1 MATKKKATARSGTG
15 AHVAT
20 ESPLTR
26 MLRAAL
32 AFFTGEPD
40 TTQTPV
46 ARKTAPRARAKVKP
60 KPPGVSP
67 RVKSPIAAAM
77 LAWVP
82 DQMLAG
88 TPPPRKAA
96 RLDRRPPGITVKLSA
111 VAEANAFLFAI
122 MFDHMIRWEAA
133 WEAPYHL
140 AQRLGHLDVSR
151 IATMT
156 EEHLGAVLKGK
167 QGEKALHRL
176 WPRLAKNLRAVS
188 EILVRDYG
196 GNAEN
201 IWPDNISIVELKR
214 RLSALPGMGPK
225 LTSMTIRILVEHRG
239 RTFVDWQKADVAVDR
254 HVARVFLRTG
264 LVGDSKKKV
273 YSVSELHDDVIRA
286 AREAYP
292 RYPAALD
299 YPAFE
304 VGRSYCRA
312 ETPSCS
318 ACPLREACPQ
328 ERTTWRIG

>member
-1 MATKKKATARSGTG
+1 MATKKATARRGTG
-15 AHVAT
+15 VHASG

-32 AFFTGEPD
+32 TFFTGASDKPEPAPTAAP
-40 TTQTPV
+40 TTR
-46 ARKTAPRARAKVKP
+46 AKARASQT
-60 KPPGVSP
+60 SP
-67 RVKSPIAAAM
+67 RVTNPIAAAM
-77 LAWVP
+77 LAWTP

-96 RLDRRPPGITVKLSA
+96 RIERRPAGITVKLST

-156 EEHLGAVLKGK
+156 EEQLGAVLKGK

-176 WPRLAKNLRAVS
+176 WPRLAKNLRAAS
-188 EILVRDYG
+188 ELLVRDYG

-214 RLSALPGMGPK
+214 RLSGLPGMGPK
-225 LTSMTIRILVEHRG
+225 LTNMTIRILVEHHG

-264 LVGDSKKKV
+264 LVGDSTKKT
-273 YSVSELHDDVIRA
+273 YSVSELHDDVILA
-286 AREAYP
+286 ARKAYP

-304 VGRSYCRA
+304 TGRSYCHA
-312 ETPSCS
+312 ETPNCS
-318 ACPLREACPQ
+318 QCPLSAACPQ
-328 ERTTWRIG
+328 ERKTWRIG